1 MKINKLKILIMFV
14 FALCSLC
21 NSYAQEL
28 RGLKMFL
35 GFTQYNNEA
44 EKFKNYLPNLQYVIN
59 KIEYKIPELESAYN
73 KSIIGD
79 GFCSLWLS
87 FNYFQNFEIQNDVIY
102 YGGIE
107 LVVYRDFID
116 KKTDLTITPKVFYE
130 LYYIT
135 MVNPTVDM
143 IKQDS
148 YNVTNELIDKLA
160 LEYYKDN

>member
-1 MKINKLKILIMFV
+1 M
-14 FALCSLC
+14 
-21 NSYAQEL
+21 
-28 RGLKMFL
+28 
-35 GFTQYNNEA
+35 
-44 EKFKNYLPNLQYVIN
+44 
-59 KIEYKIPELESAYN
+59 
-73 KSIIGD
+73 
-79 GFCSLWLS
+79 
-87 FNYFQNFEIQNDVIY
+87 IY